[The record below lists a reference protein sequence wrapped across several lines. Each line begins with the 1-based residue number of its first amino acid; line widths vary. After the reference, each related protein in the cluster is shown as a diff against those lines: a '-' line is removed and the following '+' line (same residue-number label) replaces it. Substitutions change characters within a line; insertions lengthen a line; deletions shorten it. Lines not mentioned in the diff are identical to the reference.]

1 MTIVFGLVA
10 TLMSGIGAFEQAHLI
25 WPQALA
31 GLFGDVAIRHLDPAP
46 ARPTMF
52 RVFAALLALV
62 LWIGVLGT
70 DAVYRGLGW
79 SPEVIGGSVVWA
91 VLTALGIAMLMT
103 LDPVVGVV
111 APSTVPSP
119 VEPGTG

>member
-1 MTIVFGLVA
+1 
-10 TLMSGIGAFEQAHLI
+10 
-25 WPQALA
+25 
-31 GLFGDVAIRHLDPAP
+31 
-46 ARPTMF
+46 MF

-79 SPEVIGGSVVWA
+79 SPEVIGGSIVWA

-103 LDPVVGVV
+103 LDPVGGVV
-111 APSTVPSP
+111 APSTLPSP
-119 VEPGTG
+119 VESGTG